1 MVVKDRALYARV
13 SDPLVTAPPSAV
25 VRFFVGKK
33 ENVVKSA
40 IEPTA
45 RPRYRDQSSAPHP
58 RSRAA
63 DGDPRPCVVHRGQRV
78 SGVVNGHDCLGIQ
91 GDQCLGVT
99 DVDVSGIR

>member
-1 MVVKDRALYARV
+1 MWKDRALYARV

-45 RPRYRDQSSAPHP
+45 RPRYRDPIECAASSIK
-58 RSRAA
+58 S
-63 DGDPRPCVVHRGQRV
+63 
-78 SGVVNGHDCLGIQ
+78 S
-91 GDQCLGVT
+91 
-99 DVDVSGIR
+99 